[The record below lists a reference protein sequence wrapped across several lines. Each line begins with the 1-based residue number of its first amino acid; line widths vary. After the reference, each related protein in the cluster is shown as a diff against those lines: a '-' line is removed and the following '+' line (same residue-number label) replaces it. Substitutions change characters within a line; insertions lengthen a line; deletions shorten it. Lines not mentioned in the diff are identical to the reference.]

1 MKKRVVKPVVEKIL
15 TTVVIFQLIA
25 LCSLA
30 DFELSAIP
38 LLIAFAALLVFNI
51 KILEKYSKNR
61 LTEDENVL

>member
-1 MKKRVVKPVVEKIL
+1 MKKRVLKPVVEKIL
-15 TTVVIFQLIA
+15 TTVVIIQLML

-38 LLIAFAALLVFNI
+38 LLIAFVALLVFNV